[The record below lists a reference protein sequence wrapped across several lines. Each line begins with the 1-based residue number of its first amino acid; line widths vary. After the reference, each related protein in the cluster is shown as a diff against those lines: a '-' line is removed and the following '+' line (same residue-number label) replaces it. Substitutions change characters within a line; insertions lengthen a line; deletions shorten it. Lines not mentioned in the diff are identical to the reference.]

1 MEYAAQC
8 RASGNLAS
16 TRQDAAAFLDNP
28 GLVDLDGATSRQNV
42 VARWTSIGDAYC
54 AIGDLNMQ
62 NGTFAEAVEAW
73 LCALTAFE
81 VTRRLIDEGSPQRG
95 DVSTE
100 IERVIQRLNSSLVQK
115 IERINI
121 ACFDQVEVPAYYL
134 RAASPNRH
142 TPAVI
147 CISMEQESAATLLGR
162 LLPVVIGQ
170 GLSVLVISHDDIS
183 SGSRSHSN
191 LLLSCCLDYLSRRPD
206 VDARRIG
213 VYGEELSAVLAT
225 DFAACDRR
233 LAAAVCDGGLWHRSR
248 NLASVGW
255 MTGAATSTGEH
266 AVPAHRTQRIRLLKC
281 PVLVVAGGRGIVSV
295 SEAVKLQAECMQ
307 AHFDLQLV
315 VPRMIR
321 NQEREI
327 ENFVSS
333 DDCIFGWLKQKLTAC
348 NRVRAVKRS
357 FR

>member
-8 RASGNLAS
+8 QASENLAS

-28 GLVDLDGATSRQNV
+28 GLVDLDGAISRQKL
-42 VARWTSIGDAYC
+42 VARWTSIGDAHC
-54 AIGDLNMQ
+54 AIADLNMK
-62 NGTFAEAVEAW
+62 NGTFADAAEAW

-81 VTRRLIDEGSPQRG
+81 VTRRLTDEGNPQRG
-95 DVSTE
+95 DVSTK
-100 IERVIQRLNSSLVQK
+100 IERGIRRLNSSLVQK

-121 ACFDQVEVPAYYL
+121 ACCDQVEVPAYYL
-134 RAASPNRH
+134 QAASPNRH

-147 CISMEQESAATLLGR
+147 CISMEQETGAMLLGR

-170 GLSVLVISHDDIS
+170 GISVLVISHDDIS

-213 VYGEELSAVLAT
+213 VYGEEMSAVLAT

-255 MTGAATSTGEH
+255 MTRAATSAGEH
-266 AVPAHRTQRIRLLKC
+266 VMLADIAP
-281 PVLVVAGGRGIVSV
+281 SV
-295 SEAVKLQAECMQ
+295 YGC
-307 AHFDLQLV
+307 
-315 VPRMIR
+315 
-321 NQEREI
+321 
-327 ENFVSS
+327 
-333 DDCIFGWLKQKLTAC
+333 
-348 NRVRAVKRS
+348 
-357 FR
+357 